1 MTRTKEVEPGSGEIP
16 DYKSPAGRLV
26 HSLRKGYD
34 NLRAKLAE
42 SRKRIKY
49 YQIKERDL
57 SKSRNCYK
65 EKTKELQKKI
75 KKLEKEKKHLEE
87 SVESCKKKPI
97 ASSSKPYKSSSTIW
111 ILL

>member
-1 MTRTKEVEPGSGEIP
+1 MTRTKEVEPGSGKIP
-16 DYKSPAGRLV
+16 DYKSPANRLV

-57 SKSRNCYK
+57 SKSRDCYK

-75 KKLEKEKKHLEE
+75 RQLEKEKKDLEE
-87 SVESCKKKPI
+87 LVESCKKKTI
-97 ASSSKPYKSSSTIW
+97 ASSLKPYNTIS
-111 ILL
+111 